1 MSDDGKNPGD
11 GDEDREEQDREA
23 ILARRARF
31 VATALI
37 GISVLPGC
45 DPFAR
50 SQPCLSIE
58 PVRSGEPDAGQDPP
72 PMPCLSPVP
81 NPPPSASSAA
91 PPPSGSPQPCL
102 EIAPQ
107 PPPTASNS
115 AGGPADAGPPPPPPQ
130 PCLSVVRPPPPPQPC
145 LTPVRPKP
153 QNQ

>member
-1 MSDDGKNPGD
+1 MNDDRNDRPNATQEA
-11 GDEDREEQDREA
+11 DEGPEEQDRDA

-37 GISVLPGC
+37 GISVLPAC

-58 PVRSGEPDAGQDPP
+58 PVRTGEPDAGQDPK

-81 NPPPSASSAA
+81 DPPPSASSD
-91 PPPSGSPQPCL
+91 PPPQPCL

-107 PPPTASNS
+107 PPPSASNS
-115 AGGPADAGPPPPPPQ
+115 GGAPDAGAPPPPPPQ
-130 PCLSVVRPPPPPQPC
+130 PCLSVVRPPPQPC
-145 LTPVRPKP
+145 LTPVRRPEKP
-153 QNQ
+153 